1 MNIRN
6 STLSYSKFLNVLL
19 FCFPVAHLAGNASL
33 NVIIIL
39 SSIIGL
45 IGFSKDIYVIK
56 NESFFYLITFF
67 FLIIIISTIIDSL
80 SDPRNDHFF
89 KSIAYLRYFFFFLVA
104 SYLVNS
110 QKFNFKIFIIS
121 SLFCSVFLSL
131 DIIFQFFYGVDL
143 LGNKAYEK
151 SNVHLAGFLK
161 DDYIAGAYIQKFF
174 IFGFIFFPFIS
185 NKLKK
190 YKFVILIFLT
200 VVFFLGIL
208 LSGNRMP
215 IVMYIFSIFLM
226 FILIKDFRLP
236 LVIGLFFCSAI
247 FIWSINNNQNLKD
260 YYSSFYVNAKKIIYY
275 VKTNAFQ
282 DYPKL
287 EKQKGKYFE
296 SQAWIDKTIDYS
308 GKFNTVILQDG
319 TKYNII
325 PTFGSGHAVLYITAL
340 DLWMDNPL
348 LGNGIKSFRVKC
360 LDKIHLP
367 SRACESHPHNYY
379 LEILNDSGIIGA
391 IIFLLLILIILKN
404 KLYNLKTYK
413 KEEKLFLVC
422 MFIIIISEFFP
433 LKSTGSF
440 FSIQNSSY
448 IFFIL
453 GMLSGLKKIKF

>member
-1 MNIRN
+1 MAGH
-6 STLSYSKFLNVLL
+6 SKW
-19 FCFPVAHLAGNASL
+19 
-33 NVIIIL
+33 
-39 SSIIGL
+39 
-45 IGFSKDIYVIK
+45 SKIK
-56 NESFFYLITFF
+56 
-67 FLIIIISTIIDSL
+67 
-80 SDPRNDHFF
+80 RG
-89 KSIAYLRYFFFFLVA
+89 K
-104 SYLVNS
+104 
-110 QKFNFKIFIIS
+110 
-121 SLFCSVFLSL
+121 
-131 DIIFQFFYGVDL
+131 
-143 LGNKAYEK
+143 EK
-151 SNVHLAGFLK
+151 T
-161 DDYIAGAYIQKFF
+161 DQ
-174 IFGFIFFPFIS
+174 
-185 NKLKK
+185 
-190 YKFVILIFLT
+190 
-200 VVFFLGIL
+200 
-208 LSGNRMP
+208 
-215 IVMYIFSIFLM
+215 
-226 FILIKDFRLP
+226 
-236 LVIGLFFCSAI
+236 
-247 FIWSINNNQNLKD
+247 
-260 YYSSFYVNAKKIIYY
+260 
-275 VKTNAFQ
+275 
-282 DYPKL
+282 
-287 EKQKGKYFE
+287 QKGKYFE

-367 SRACESHPHNYY
+367 SRACESHPHNYN

-453 GMLSGLKKIKF
+453 GMLSGFKKIKF